1 MIGTIRKH
9 SKWLWW
15 VIASLTIISFV
26 IGYSFM
32 GANNSSNGG
41 AGGEG
46 AYGTM
51 YGREITRQDYVNARN
66 EFYLFYWF
74 RNHDWPDRNPNI
86 KGQEL
91 DEQIY
96 LRMMLARKA
105 RALGIYVTDTAAA
118 KAAGDLLR
126 SATPDGRPF
135 PTQEFVSR
143 YLTPAGLTAVDFERF
158 ARNDVAIQQM
168 IQTLGLTGTLI
179 TPQEAVAAYQNE
191 HQEVA
196 AQIVFFSASNY
207 LAQVAVTPA
216 AVAQFYSNYLAQ
228 YRLPERV
235 QLNYVEF
242 NLTNYLAQSKAEWA
256 KTNLEEFVDANLA
269 QYGMSAFPEAK
280 TTDEAKAMIRDDLI
294 RRRALTDAH
303 MKANDFA
310 TEVFKVNQ
318 ADNLA
323 KVAKQEGLTVQLT
336 APFDNNGPAEFR
348 SSEAFTKAAF
358 GLTAED
364 PLAGPVIG
372 TTSVYVIALAKR
384 LASEIPPFEE
394 IRDRVTQ
401 DYRLVYATGL
411 AQRAG
416 TNFAPALALQL
427 AAGHTFAS
435 ACSAAGLQPV
445 TLPPF
450 SLNTQALPALGNR
463 AGLPQVK
470 QAVFSTPSGHASD
483 FAGTEDGGFIVYVQ
497 SRTPADP
504 KTVSADLPQF
514 LATLR
519 RERETEAFNQWIQAE
534 ANRQFRTIPVFAH
547 PAAGRK

>member
-32 GANNSSNGG
+32 GTNNSHNGG
-41 AGGEG
+41 AGGNG

-51 YGREITRQDYVNARN
+51 YGRKITQQDYVNARN

-86 KGQEL
+86 KAQEL

-96 LRMMLARKA
+96 LRMMLAQKA

-126 SATPDGRPF
+126 SLTRDGRPF

-143 YLTPAGLTAVDFERF
+143 YLAPAGLTADDFERF
-158 ARNDVAIQQM
+158 AHNDVAIQQM

-191 HQEVA
+191 HQEMS

-216 AVAQFYSNYLAQ
+216 AVAQFYTNYLAQ

-235 QLNYVEF
+235 QVNYVEF

-256 KTNLEEFVDANLA
+256 NTNLEEVVNANFA
-269 QYGMSAFPEAK
+269 QGGTNAFPEAK
-280 TTDEAKAMIRDDLI
+280 TPDEAKAMIRDELI
-294 RRRALTDAH
+294 RQRALADARTQ
-303 MKANDFA
+303 ANALA
-310 TEVFKVNQ
+310 TAVFSVNQ

-323 KVAKQEGLTVQLT
+323 KVAKQEGLTVHLT
-336 APFDNNGPAEFR
+336 APFDNFGPAEFR

-358 GLTAED
+358 GLTPED
-364 PLAGPVIG
+364 PLAGPIVCPTG
-372 TTSVYVIALAKR
+372 VYVISLAKQ
-384 LASEIPPFEE
+384 LPSEIPPLDQ

-411 AQRAG
+411 AQRSG
-416 TNFAPALALQL
+416 TNFAPALAVQL

-435 ACSAAGLQPV
+435 ACIAAGLQPV
-445 TLPPF
+445 TLPQF
-450 SLNTQALPALGNR
+450 SLSTQELPALGNR

-470 QAVFSTPSGHASD
+470 QALFSTPSGHASD
-483 FAGTEDGGFIVYVQ
+483 FVATEDGGFVVYVQ

-514 LATLR
+514 MATLR
-519 RERETEAFNQWIQAE
+519 RERETDAFNQWIQAE
-534 ANRQFRTIPVFAH
+534 AKRQFRTVTAFAQQ
-547 PAAGRK
+547 AAAVR